1 MASPNRFGSL
11 PSSAPSSAA
20 RVASL
25 LSANRGG
32 GVSENN
38 EQLNE
43 DAAHA
48 KILKQLS
55 GEGYN
60 PDSNPAAWN
69 DAAQVANKIEKDDN
83 AFKDMFF
90 AHNVLE
96 LPSDLDAFTDL
107 ENTDIREADYEFGQ
121 ISEYLI
127 GLLEKPFSFLNEAEE
142 DAGVG
147 VEADAEEDAGVGVE
161 AEEDAGVGV
170 GAEAEAR
177 INQLVDLANKY
188 DSDLAYL
195 SLSFE
200 DAGRVL
206 TAPSDRESV
215 ASSSVSIIVSQQI
228 VQEITQKTD
237 TMIELTKQL
246 LDNKSKVV
254 KTQIKTQI
262 IQRRKSALDRLLEE
276 AQKVHDLPAGSS
288 RAIAAASA
296 EAAAGVEARHLEAL
310 IKRRKT
316 LQGKAAAAAAASAAA
331 SAGSVAGLSHSP
343 TDLTLGQAI
352 QVPLVGQR
360 IEGPSPDD
368 QARFAH
374 GESILNQRR
383 VPCDICDRIITEKFQ
398 FDHSLPVNY
407 EAFTCRI
414 FLGYKYNRTQTIN
427 YWEGELI
434 HLIQFLGGPAHQSC
448 NGSKG
453 KKKGLTC
460 PIFNEQVG
468 FSHLTENIDSLLDIT
483 YTKLL
488 NDAVLVK
495 DVVAA
500 NIMVPRTDFYNDINV
515 IISNC
520 LKEHPTL
527 NNLNIKKIIYYIA
540 QRLSF
545 SVAKLRPVKHFMK
558 TNLDYTKVN
567 DRLKYV
573 RGKQAEAKAKVGVVT
588 AATNA
593 AAAAAS
599 IETVPNIH
607 VERLASARAAIEALR
622 GTGILPYKDDFEKGQ
637 QINFNAPAERKNH
650 FPELPFFRPT
660 ESVDGVLPP
669 MKWKDTT
676 GGLLEEEQNKKINE
690 LQRVLIANR
699 ETILNCAKN
708 VFDKIPKIEGCG
720 PAANRAIENA
730 KKANT
735 NMKTSNPPKP
745 KRFKLR
751 GEAEEAEEAAAE
763 GPARVGEGG
772 MGNKRQ
778 RKTRQRKHTTR
789 KRKTRKNRR

>member
-1 MASPNRFGSL
+1 MSSFSPSQTGL
-11 PSSAPSSAA
+11 D
-20 RVASL
+20 L
-25 LSANRGG
+25 LSPNRGG
-32 GVSENN
+32 GASGNN
-38 EQLNE
+38 EKFTE

-107 ENTDIREADYEFGQ
+107 ENTDIHEADYEFGQ

-127 GLLEKPFSFLNEAEE
+127 GLLEKPFSFPVEAEE

-147 VEADAEEDAGVGVE
+147 VEADAGLGVE
-161 AEEDAGVGV
+161 ADAEEDAGVGV

-188 DSDLAYL
+188 DSDLAFL

-215 ASSSVSIIVSQQI
+215 ASSSISIIASQQI
-228 VQEITQKTD
+228 VQEITNKTD

-246 LDNKSKVV
+246 LDKKSELV
-254 KTQIKTQI
+254 KTQIKNNITR
-262 IQRRKSALDRLLEE
+262 RRKSELDRLLEE
-276 AQKVHDLPAGSS
+276 ARRVQELPEGS
-288 RAIAAASA
+288 AAAAAAASA
-296 EAAAGVEARHLEAL
+296 AAAAGVKARHLEAL

-460 PIFNEQVG
+460 PIFNAQVG

-483 YTKLL
+483 YTKLE

-500 NIMVPRTDFYNDINV
+500 NIMVPRTDFYNDINA

-545 SVAKLRPVKHFMK
+545 SVAKLRPVKHFIK

-622 GTGILPYKDDFEKGQ
+622 GTDILPYKDDFEKGQ
-637 QINFNAPAERKNH
+637 QINFNTPAERDRQ
-650 FPELPFFRPT
+650 FPQLPFFRPT
-660 ESVDGVLPP
+660 KLVDGVLSP

-676 GGLLEEEQNKKINE
+676 GGPLEAEQNKEINE
-690 LQRVLIANR
+690 LQEVLIANR
-699 ETILNCAKN
+699 EIILNCAKN

-720 PAANRAIENA
+720 PAANTAIENA
-730 KKANT
+730 KKENT
-735 NMKTSNPPKP
+735 NMQLSNPPSLKKARP
-745 KRFKLR
+745 A
-751 GEAEEAEEAAAE
+751 EA
-763 GPARVGEGG
+763 G
-772 MGNKRQ
+772 KRQ